1 MNQKVDKNNLNNDTP
16 LAVIY
21 TLRLY
26 IYIYM
31 CVCVCMCVCVFCSI
45 LSVDELKVCFR
56 TQSRAFL
63 ARISL
68 SGSVKWI
75 AKEDPA
81 DADPFA
87 LPSASNKEIC
97 SYSAL
102 GDQFN

>member
-1 MNQKVDKNNLNNDTP
+1 
-16 LAVIY
+16 
-21 TLRLY
+21 
-26 IYIYM
+26 M
-31 CVCVCMCVCVFCSI
+31 CVCLCVCLCVLFYS
-45 LSVDELKVCFR
+45 SVDELKVCFR

-81 DADPFA
+81 DEDAFA

-102 GDQFN
+102 GDQFT